1 MDRLSA
7 LIAAHADG
15 GGVVGVM
22 LVRLRNLGD
31 FRIANGYAMGE
42 LLAAASARMI
52 SDALRPG
59 DEVHV
64 LDDSEVVVLLPRL
77 RDRNHAMLAGAR
89 GPAVRHRPGWLRD
102 G

>member
-52 SDALRPG
+52 AAIRPNSG
-59 DEVHV
+59 M
-64 LDDSEVVVLLPRL
+64 SCPF
-77 RDRNHAMLAGAR
+77 
-89 GPAVRHRPGWLRD
+89 RPSG
-102 G
+102 